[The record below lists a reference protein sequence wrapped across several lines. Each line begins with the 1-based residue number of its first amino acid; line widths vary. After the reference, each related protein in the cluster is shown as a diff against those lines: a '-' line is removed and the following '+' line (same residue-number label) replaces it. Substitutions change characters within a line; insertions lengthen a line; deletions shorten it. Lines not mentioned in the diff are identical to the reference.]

1 MVGDST
7 AREVYAALTAQAGSP
22 IVRRMRW
29 IDGEWEP
36 RHHWTSV
43 RLWEGN
49 RSKWLDDYTLD
60 RQGPCTF
67 RSSCVRELTLATE
80 EPGRPAGRAGFVFV
94 TRNSTQELTRFQQML
109 ASQPWQVVL
118 VQCPF
123 WHFFAPQAYN
133 YSIKRSARQS
143 FVRVPLQAP
152 AGPIGFGKACAQYVS
167 RARRQLPNAEIYVLG
182 LYQMGALGG
191 QAIMPNGE
199 PAKVHARST
208 AAFEAALQR
217 ELHDA
222 LEIRCEQRGAGYVIT
237 PTLHGVTLLDRYNL
251 VGMSGGRTRDG
262 SHLLTGATHAV
273 VQHMLNWMCV

>member
-29 IDGEWEP
+29 MDGDWEP
-36 RHHWTSV
+36 RHFWTMV

-49 RSKWLDDYTLD
+49 RSKWVDDHTLD
-60 RQGPCTF
+60 RQGPCSF
-67 RSSCVRELTLATE
+67 RSRCVRNEPLGTA

-94 TRNSTQELTRFQQML
+94 TRNTTEELSRFQKML
-109 ASQPWQVVL
+109 VSQPWQVVL

-133 YSIKRSARQS
+133 YSIEQSARQS
-143 FVRVPLQAP
+143 FVRLPLQAP
-152 AGPIGFGKACAQYVS
+152 TGPIGFGMACAQYVS
-167 RARRQLPNAEIYVLG
+167 RARRQLPQAEIYVLG
-182 LYQMGALGG
+182 MYQMGSLGG
-191 QAIMPNGE
+191 KAVMPDGG
-199 PAKVHARST
+199 ATKVRARST

-222 LEIRCEQRGAGYVIT
+222 MGIRCEQKGAGYAIT
-237 PTLHGVTLLDRYNL
+237 HSLHGATLLDRYNL
-251 VGMSGGRTRDG
+251 IGMSGARTRDG
-262 SHLLTGATHAV
+262 SHLLAGATHAV
-273 VQHMLNWMCV
+273 AQHLLNWMCV